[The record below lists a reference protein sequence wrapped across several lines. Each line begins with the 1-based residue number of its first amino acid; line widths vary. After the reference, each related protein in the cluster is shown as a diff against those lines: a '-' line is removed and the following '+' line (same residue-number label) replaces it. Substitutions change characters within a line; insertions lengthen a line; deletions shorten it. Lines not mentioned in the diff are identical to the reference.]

1 MSKRQRKLKRNRGNS
16 ASRVSLQNLAGQVS
30 ETVERSI
37 DRSSYEDSVKKGR
50 GRSQFSQYI
59 RGVHSN
65 LGVTKEFELGGG
77 IMKQSGSP
85 IQAIQVHNRIAKL
98 DNETKKLTRYSQKQD
113 LSQRMLK
120 LELKK
125 SK

>member
-1 MSKRQRKLKRNRGNS
+1 MTNAIILNDVLSDRSLEQSPPKHLHVQSQILTNSTSQKTLMSKRQRKIKRNRGNS

-37 DRSSYEDSVKKGR
+37 DRSSYEDSMKKGR

-77 IMKQSGSP
+77 IMK
-85 IQAIQVHNRIAKL
+85 
-98 DNETKKLTRYSQKQD
+98 
-113 LSQRMLK
+113 
-120 LELKK
+120 
-125 SK
+125 